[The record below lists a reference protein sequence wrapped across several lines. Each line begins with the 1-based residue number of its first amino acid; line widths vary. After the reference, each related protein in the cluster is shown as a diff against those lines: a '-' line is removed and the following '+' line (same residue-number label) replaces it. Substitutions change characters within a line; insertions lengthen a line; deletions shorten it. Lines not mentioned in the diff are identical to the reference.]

1 MQGKFKT
8 ATLVAGLM
16 TLASVASMAQNQ
28 PSAPRQGQ
36 GQGQQQGQQQAT
48 QQRQMERST
57 DQNRTAEHDRLQQR
71 EQDRTR
77 THAASAQAGNGA
89 AGGKGIYGGNLM
101 TEQERNQYRERL
113 GSMKTEQERNAF
125 MAQHQEVMQKRS
137 KEKNVPIEVT
147 TD

>member
-1 MQGKFKT
+1 
-8 ATLVAGLM
+8 
-16 TLASVASMAQNQ
+16 
-28 PSAPRQGQ
+28 
-36 GQGQQQGQQQAT
+36 
-48 QQRQMERST
+48 MERST

-71 EQDRTR
+71 EQDRTK

-113 GSMKTEQERNAF
+113 GSMKTDQERNAF

-137 KEKNVPIEVT
+137 KERNVPIEVPPE
-147 TD
+147 

>member
-1 MQGKFKT
+1 MQAKFNT

-16 TLASVASMAQNQ
+16 TMIAATSMAQNQ
-28 PSAPRQGQ
+28 SGTPRQGQ
-36 GQGQQQGQQQAT
+36 GQGQGQQGQAT

-77 THAASAQAGNGA
+77 AHATSTPAGNA
-89 AGGKGIYGGNLM
+89 TAGDKGIYGGNLM
-101 TEQERNQYRERL
+101 TEQERKQYREHL
-113 GSMKTEQERNAF
+113 GKMETEQERNAF
-125 MAQHQEVMQKRS
+125 MAQHQETMQKRS
-137 KEKNVPIEVT
+137 KERNVPIEVT

>member
-16 TLASVASMAQNQ
+16 TLIAATAMAQNQ
-28 PSAPRQGQ
+28 PGTPRQGQ
-36 GQGQQQGQQQAT
+36 GQGQAQQQAT

-57 DQNRTAEHDRLQQR
+57 DQNRAAEHARLQQR
-71 EQDRTR
+71 DQDRTQ
-77 THAASAQAGNGA
+77 THTAAAQSGNGS

-113 GSMKTEQERNAF
+113 GAMKTEQERNAF
-125 MAQHQEVMQKRS
+125 MAQHQETMQKRS
-137 KEKNVPIEVT
+137 KERNVPIEVT
-147 TD
+147 SD